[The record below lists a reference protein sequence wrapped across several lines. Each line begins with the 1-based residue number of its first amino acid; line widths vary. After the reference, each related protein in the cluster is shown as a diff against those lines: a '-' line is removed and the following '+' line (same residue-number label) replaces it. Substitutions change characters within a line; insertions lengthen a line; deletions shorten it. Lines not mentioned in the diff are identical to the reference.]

1 VHDLHAAAG
10 EETIGAR
17 IRRLRLERGLSQ
29 RELSG
34 PGVSYA
40 YVSRIEAGQRDPSL
54 KALRVLARRL
64 GVSLEHLETGVP
76 VTEAQ
81 ERELRLGDAELELR
95 LGDDL
100 RAAEESFRAL
110 LVDARESG
118 DVVAEAR
125 ARAGL
130 GVALA
135 RLGDTREAVAQLER
149 VLDSEAVAPELR
161 PDAYAALARL
171 YRELGAPQRAVQL
184 LERNLEELTGRAPED
199 AASAALYATYLS
211 QALDAR
217 GDAASARIALLDAKE
232 RLEAVGDVHGRIRLY
247 WSRARAASEEGRFA
261 RALAYLRR
269 AVALAEANA
278 IASLGYLVVAGAM
291 ALAGALALGWRAALL
306 VPVVVLPAAFL
317 AGRRAPLGRGGP
329 VPVAPVSGRLPGG
342 FWAIAA
348 LIFFGTAADWCM
360 SSWGASFVHEATG
373 ASVDAA
379 VAVMAA
385 YFGGMVAGRAAG
397 SALAHRLRPQRVL
410 AVGLVCSAAGFA
422 LLWPAGSPALAAAG
436 LALSGFGNGNLYP
449 MAVALA
455 LAAAPERAALA
466 GGRAVTV
473 AATAVVL
480 LPLALGRLADAIG
493 LTAAL
498 AVVPACLA
506 LAAAALTAVGRTAL
520 RPAI

>member
-1 VHDLHAAAG
+1 MHDLHAAAG

-118 DVVAEAR
+118 DVVGEAR

-161 PDAYAALARL
+161 PDAYATLARL

-269 AVALAEANA
+269 GVALAEATDDTLELA
-278 IASLGYLVVAGAM
+278 RAHLTCAHMMIADGQAEQAGPHLERAERLLG
-291 ALAGALALGWRAALL
+291 LAGDRAEIGALRTAQARWAVELERGDEALERAQEAVETLEDEEGEGDAWYVLGSAYALRNEVDEADSAFRRAVELLRRRGDWREAAKASREWARALRG
-306 VPVVVLPAAFL
+306 
-317 AGRRAPLGRGGP
+317 AGREAEAFDVMEQATLLTVRG
-329 VPVAPVSGRLPGG
+329 
-342 FWAIAA
+342 
-348 LIFFGTAADWCM
+348 M
-360 SSWGASFVHEATG
+360 GAEARR
-373 ASVDAA
+373 S
-379 VAVMAA
+379 
-385 YFGGMVAGRAAG
+385 R
-397 SALAHRLRPQRVL
+397 
-410 AVGLVCSAAGFA
+410 
-422 LLWPAGSPALAAAG
+422 
-436 LALSGFGNGNLYP
+436 
-449 MAVALA
+449 
-455 LAAAPERAALA
+455 
-466 GGRAVTV
+466 
-473 AATAVVL
+473 
-480 LPLALGRLADAIG
+480 
-493 LTAAL
+493 
-498 AVVPACLA
+498 
-506 LAAAALTAVGRTAL
+506 
-520 RPAI
+520 